1 MTTIGGTSDSYA
13 NFDMGGL
20 SYYPINIMNESINV
34 QYSNIVFYNKETI
47 KKKLLF
53 SEHG

>member
-1 MTTIGGTSDSYA
+1 MFWVWFLWI
-13 NFDMGGL
+13 
-20 SYYPINIMNESINV
+20 
-34 QYSNIVFYNKETI
+34 NIVFYNKEVI